1 MTYVPF
7 RYVTFKPLTNA
18 HLPLV
23 KEWISSE
30 KAHEK
35 QNSSVCF
42 DVLNDQSD
50 LLISGLIEI
59 DGQKK
64 PLKPYVMY
72 DNEDPCGYFHFYQT
86 TETPNQGAALAIHFN
101 GPLSEDMGKEATF
114 IELFLDNYI
123 YPEYEFCIV
132 DIDTTNTTFINL
144 FHNLGFTIHT
154 RLNDFLIMVKQA

>member
-7 RYVTFKPLTNA
+7 RYVTFKPLTSD

-23 KEWISSE
+23 KGWISSE
-30 KAHEK
+30 GAHQK
-35 QNSSVCF
+35 QNSSVSF
-42 DVLNDQSD
+42 DVIHDQSE
-50 LLISGLIEI
+50 LLVSGFIEI
-59 DGQKK
+59 DGRHK

-132 DIDTTNTTFINL
+132 DIDSSNQVFIDL
-144 FHNLGFTIHT
+144 FKDLGFTIHT
-154 RLNDFLIMVKQA
+154 RMNDFLIMVKQA